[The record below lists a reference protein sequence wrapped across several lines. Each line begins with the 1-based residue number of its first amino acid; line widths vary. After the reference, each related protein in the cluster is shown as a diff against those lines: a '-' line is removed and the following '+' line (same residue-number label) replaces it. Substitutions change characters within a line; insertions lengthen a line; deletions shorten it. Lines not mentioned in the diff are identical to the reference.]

1 MINVYFWSMCFVF
14 NRFYLKHHPSCLK
27 WYIAFE
33 WFDVIHFFRAI
44 WCDTSPSSDLVWY
57 VTFERFEV
65 IRCLWVILIEC
76 AIFVHVVMTFLYI
89 CDAFCQRLVVQVFTC
104 VRTRCL
110 VFFFGVSFCFMR
122 LGASLYRR
130 SLSPLRFWG
139 AFLICEMR
147 CLFFHRRTLSPLHF
161 WGVFLIYEM
170 QCLFFHQWSLSPLCF
185 WSAFL
190 ICETWCLFFHQRSL
204 SCTKVEPMSEGFD
217 SVPLLMASLFDA
229 KALV

>member
-76 AIFVHVVMTFLYI
+76 AIFVHVVMTFFVYLWSLLSAACCSGIHLRTYPMS
-89 CDAFCQRLVVQVFTC
+89 CVFF
-104 VRTRCL
+104 RSEFLFYEARCL
-110 VFFFGVSFCFMR
+110 
-122 LGASLYRR
+122 
-130 SLSPLRFWG
+130 SLSEVFEPL
-139 AFLICEMR
+139 AFLGCVSNLWNAVLVFSSEDFEPLAFLR
-147 CLFFHRRTLSPLHF
+147 CVFNLWNAVPLFSSVVFKPL
-161 WGVFLIYEM
+161 VFLE
-170 QCLFFHQWSLSPLCF
+170 CVSNLWN
-185 WSAFL
+185 
-190 ICETWCLFFHQRSL
+190 
-204 SCTKVEPMSEGFD
+204 V
-217 SVPLLMASLFDA
+217 VPLFSSEVFELYKGWANERG
-229 KALV
+229 VW